1 MKSVHCN
8 HATKMGVRL
17 PKVSINYNPNDIFPQ
32 PCIRIHRRQ
41 NKLRL
46 GILLAIFF
54 KLKETSMI
62 FIQIQDVHLCLKKL
76 VTKTTKP
83 FTNVTTKP

>member
-62 FIQIQDVHLCLKKL
+62 FIQIQDVHLCLKKISH
-76 VTKTTKP
+76 
-83 FTNVTTKP
+83 